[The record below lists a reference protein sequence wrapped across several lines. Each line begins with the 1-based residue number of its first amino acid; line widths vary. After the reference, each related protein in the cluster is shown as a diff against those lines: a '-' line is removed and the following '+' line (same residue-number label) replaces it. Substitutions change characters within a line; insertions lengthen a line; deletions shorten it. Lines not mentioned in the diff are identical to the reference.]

1 MERRQFLTT
10 CAVLGGAGLLADDVA
25 RAQDQAHFRPRL
37 YSRAR
42 LTDIHGRPIR
52 TRDLAVDTNYVFQYP
67 FAATPCLLVKLS
79 RPVVVGTT
87 LKRQDG
93 EAYAWQGGV
102 GPERNVVSFSAI
114 CAHKL
119 AYPTREVSFIR
130 FQRERSATSGGQVI
144 HCCADHS
151 VYDPADGA
159 RVVAGPAPQPLA
171 AIVID
176 YDNAADGLY
185 ALGTLGA
192 EQFDPFF
199 TKYRTKLALEYG
211 RDEGRTEI
219 GASTVLRELTN
230 YCKTTIQ
237 C

>member
-1 MERRQFLTT
+1 MERRQFLAT
-10 CAVLGGAGLLADDVA
+10 CAVLGGAGLLADDLV
-25 RAQDQAHFRPRL
+25 RADVPPRW
-37 YSRAR
+37 YSRTL

-52 TRDLAVDTNYVFQYP
+52 SRDLAADTNYVYQYP

-79 RPVVVGTT
+79 RPAVAGTT

-93 EAYAWQGGV
+93 TDYAWRGGV
-102 GPERNVVSFSAI
+102 GPDRNVVSFSAI

-130 FQRERSATSGGQVI
+130 FQRERSATSAGQVI

-171 AIVID
+171 AVVIE
-176 YDNAADGLY
+176 YDVATDGMF

-199 TKYRTKLALEYG
+199 TKYHTKLALEYG
-211 RDEGRTEI
+211 REGGRTEI
-219 GASTVLRELTN
+219 GATTVLRELTN

>member
-10 CAVLGGAGLLADDVA
+10 CAVLGGAGVLAFDAA
-25 RAQDQAHFRPRL
+25 RADTPSRL

-42 LTDIHGRPIR
+42 LTDVHGRPIR
-52 TRDLAVDTNYVFQYP
+52 ARDLAADTNYVFQYP

-79 RPVVVGTT
+79 RPAAVTAN
-87 LKRQDG
+87 LKREDG
-93 EAYAWQGGV
+93 GEYAWQGGV
-102 GPERNVVSFSAI
+102 GDDRSVVAFSAI

-130 FQRERSATSGGQVI
+130 FQRERSATSAAKVI

-151 VYDPADGA
+151 VYDPAQGA
-159 RVVAGPAPQPLA
+159 RVIAGPAPQPLA
-171 AIVID
+171 AILLE
-176 YDNAADGLY
+176 YDGVEDALY
-185 ALGTLGA
+185 ALGTQGA
-192 EQFDPFF
+192 EQFDAFF
-199 TKYRTKLALEYG
+199 TKYRMKLGLEYG
-211 RDEGRTEI
+211 KEGGRVAVNGT
-219 GASTVLRELTN
+219 STLRELTN

>member
-1 MERRQFLTT
+1 MERRRFLTT
-10 CAVLGGAGLLADDVA
+10 CAVLGGAGLLADDVV
-25 RAQDQAHFRPRL
+25 RAQAPPRW
-37 YSRAR
+37 YSRTR
-42 LTDIHGRPIR
+42 LTDIHGNPIKS
-52 TRDLAVDTNYVFQYP
+52 RDLLADTNYIFQYP

-79 RPVVVGTT
+79 RPGVAGTT
-87 LKRQDG
+87 LKREDG
-93 EAYAWQGGV
+93 AAYVWPGGV
-102 GPERNVVSFSAI
+102 GPDRNVVAFSAI

-171 AIVID
+171 AILLEHD
-176 YDNAADGLY
+176 GAADGLY
-185 ALGTLGA
+185 ALGTQGA

-199 TKYRTKLALEYG
+199 TKYKAKLALEYP
-211 RDEGRTEI
+211 RDGGRTGI
-219 GASTVLRELTN
+219 SATSVLRELTN
-230 YCKTTIQ
+230 YCKTTIA